1 MMDRFWQQR
10 GLRVGF
16 SGSLAQQDGKITPK
30 YRSEVSNQSQKH
42 ADHRGKQPQ
51 CESRWCSCICFEPV
65 MAEHSKVAEVIEVIE
80 GTVAFINQPKA

>member
-1 MMDRFWQQR
+1 MMDHFWQQQ

-16 SGSLAQQDGKITPK
+16 SRSLAQQDGKITPK

-42 ADHRGKQPQ
+42 ADHRRKQPQ
-51 CESRWCSCICFEPV
+51 RESRWCSCICFEPV

-80 GTVAFINQPKA
+80 GTVAFIDQPKA